1 MNVGYFS
8 YIYKEEECIVILS
21 VYLTLFVIKYIYIVC
36 NNKFG
41 GSIFPRKFKNMWG
54 VGILIS
60 TSSTD
65 YMSFDSVKIDVEMFF
80 FWVF

>member
-41 GSIFPRKFKNMWG
+41 GIFPRKFKNNMMSF
-54 VGILIS
+54 GILIS
-60 TSSTD
+60 TSSIN
-65 YMSFDSVKIDVEMFF
+65 YMCHF
-80 FWVF
+80 